1 MAEKITLKLEAL
13 RLLHRTDPALTS
25 YNIEM
30 TEITGGTFWKAYT
43 PEQIAGTE
51 EFTPTLDRSEMLQAY
66 PPVDLSEPRIRTLAG
81 ALGPVW
87 VRTSGTWATKTYY
100 DFDGHTGGVAPE
112 GFQNVLTRKQW
123 EGVLDFV
130 KAVDGRLLISVGNC
144 VGNHKPDGSWDPAQA
159 RLLLDFSRD
168 YGVPVSAAEFMNEPN
183 LLGMSGAPEGYTLA
197 DYCRDQDAFFRML
210 KEDYPE
216 VLLVGP
222 SATCD
227 PVGGMDETTRKWL
240 ESLGIAMTPDI
251 MAGCTIQPDVM
262 SYHYY
267 NGTSERGAAMGGHAQ
282 PDQTLSEA
290 YLKSC
295 ANTGNVY
302 LPIRDKF
309 CPGAPVWVTESGE
322 AACGGST
329 WASTYMD
336 VFRTI
341 NELGW
346 FSEATPGIIFHNT
359 LASSDYGW
367 LDRETHL
374 PRPDYWAVLLWSRLM
389 GEEVYATGEPVREG
403 VHLYAHSRKD
413 GKPGVCYVLVNTSK
427 EEATEVT
434 LPCTAECYTLSAD
447 ALRSSDIRLN
457 GEVLRLTAD
466 EQVPALPAQSVPAG
480 VFRAQ
485 PATVS
490 FFVLDA

>member
-1 MAEKITLKLEAL
+1 MIEKITLTPENL

-30 TEITGGTFWKAYT
+30 TEVTGGTFWKAYT

-51 EFTPTLDRSEMLQAY
+51 AFTPTLDRSEMLQVY
-66 PPVDLSEPRIRTLAG
+66 PPIDLSEPRIRTLAK

-100 DFDGHTGGVAPE
+100 DFDGHTGGNPPE

-130 KAVDGRLLISVGNC
+130 RAVDGKLLISVGNC
-144 VGNHKPDGSWDPAQA
+144 IGNHRPDGSWDPAQA
-159 RLLLDFSRD
+159 RMLLDFSRD
-168 YGVPVSAAEFMNEPN
+168 YGVPVSAAEFTNEPN
-183 LLGMSGAPEGYTLA
+183 LMAMTGMPEGYTKE
-197 DYCRDQDAFFRML
+197 DFWRDQDAFFGML
-210 KEDYPE
+210 RKDYPE

-227 PVGGMDETTRKWL
+227 PVDGMEETTRKVL
-240 ESLGIAMTPDI
+240 ESYGIVLTRDLMR
-251 MAGCTIQPDVM
+251 GCQIQPDVL

-267 NGTSERGAAMGGHAQ
+267 NGTSERGAAMGGHYQA
-282 PDQTLSEA
+282 DQTMSEE
-290 YLKSC
+290 YLRSC
-295 ANTGNVY
+295 ANTGSIY
-302 LPIRDKF
+302 LPIRDEF
-309 CPGAPVWVTESGE
+309 CPDAPVWVTESGE

-329 WASTYMD
+329 WASTYLD

-346 FSEATPGIIFHNT
+346 FSEATPGVIFHNT

-389 GEEVYATGEPVREG
+389 GEEVYATGEPLREG
-403 VHLYAHSRKD
+403 VHLFAHSRKD
-413 GKPGVCYVLVNTSK
+413 GKPGVCYALVNTSK
-427 EEATEVT
+427 EATTDIVLPTDAEV
-434 LPCTAECYTLSAD
+434 YILSANH
-447 ALRSSDIRLN
+447 LRSSEIRLN
-457 GEVLRLTAD
+457 GKVLRLTEE
-466 EQVPALPAQSVPAG
+466 EQVPEFRAQSADAG
-480 VFRAQ
+480 VFRAK